1 MKWFK
6 NVDFQTPIEDI
17 KKQYLRLCKLHH
29 PDLGGSVEDMAA
41 INAEYEQ
48 LQRHHYNIHRGKDG
62 QVYTDERQDA
72 PTEDASQFTEWISSL
87 LKMGLTVEVCGSW
100 LWVTGDTRP
109 HKEELK
115 SLGAYYSGS
124 KKCWYMHP
132 KEQKKYHHR
141 RAQSMD
147 RIREK
152 YGSRT
157 FTAAAS
163 DSSKAIVR

>member
-100 LWVTGDTRP
+100 LWITGDTRT
-109 HKEELK
+109 HKDELK
-115 SLGAYYSGS
+115 AMGCYYSGS

-132 KEQKKYHHR
+132 KETKKYRHH

-147 RIREK
+147 RIRDK

-157 FTAAAS
+157 FTAAS
-163 DSSKAIVR
+163 DSSKAIVL